1 MCGGGSAGAADASS
15 RYCVPRPD
23 RRAPLVALT
32 SPPAANHT
40 SQFVIGTLLV
50 SQPMI
55 MGVCDEADKKDCP
68 QKSFTNG
75 DLAAANA
82 YVACGMNLVIVL
94 IAIGVI
100 VATKVLARE
109 PYSGLG
115 LRRGSLAHSLME
127 GSEGLMDGSDSEEDQ
142 GSLFNSVTEETL

>member
-1 MCGGGSAGAADASS
+1 
-15 RYCVPRPD
+15 
-23 RRAPLVALT
+23 
-32 SPPAANHT
+32 
-40 SQFVIGTLLV
+40 
-50 SQPMI
+50 MI
-55 MGVCDEADKKDCP
+55 MGVCDEADMKDCP

-75 DLAAANA
+75 AYAAVNA
-82 YVACGMNLVIVL
+82 YVACGMNFVVVL

-127 GSEGLMDGSDSEEDQ
+127 GTEGLMDGSDSEEDQ
-142 GSLFNSVTEETL
+142 VSLFSSITEEKL